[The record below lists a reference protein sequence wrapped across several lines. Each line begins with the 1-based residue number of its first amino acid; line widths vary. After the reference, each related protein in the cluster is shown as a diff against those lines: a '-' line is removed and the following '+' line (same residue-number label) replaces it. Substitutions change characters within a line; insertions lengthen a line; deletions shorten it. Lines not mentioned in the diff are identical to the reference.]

1 MGFDLSIMWFGII
14 IFATLMYILM
24 NGFDLGIGIIMPFIK
39 NKKSR
44 DTMVNSVAPFWDG
57 NETWLVMGGAGLFG
71 AFPLAYTII
80 LDALAIPLSI
90 MLIALIFRG
99 VAFEF
104 RFKSLPSHIVFW
116 DRAFMVGSIVAT
128 LCQGMVVGAVID
140 GFQVY
145 ERRFSGDAMDWFT
158 PFSVFCGFGLVVA
171 YALLGNTWLIMKT
184 EGALQQKLFSMA
196 PKVLIILLSII
207 IVISVWTAFGHESIA
222 KRWFST
228 PNIYYLMPVPVLTIL
243 LCHFSMIALAKEQA
257 VKPFVYAIALVFI
270 GFTGLGIS
278 IWPNIVPPSI
288 SVWQA
293 AAPVQSQGFMLVGT
307 LFIIPIILMYTFW
320 NYYVFN
326 GKVKEG
332 ESYH

>member
-1 MGFDLSIMWFGII
+1 MGFDLSIIWFGII

-24 NGFDLGIGIIMPFIK
+24 DGFDLGIGIIMPAIQS
-39 NKKSR
+39 KSDR

-57 NETWLVMGGAGLFG
+57 NETWLVMGGAALFG

-104 RFKSLPSHIVFW
+104 RFKSLPSHVHFW
-116 DRAFMVGSIVAT
+116 DRAFIIGSIVAT
-128 LCQGMVVGAVID
+128 FCQGMVVGAVID

-145 ERRFSGDAMDWFT
+145 ERRFSGGSMDWLT
-158 PFSVFCGFGLVVA
+158 PFSVFCGFGLIAA
-171 YALLGNTWLIMKT
+171 YAFLGNTWLIMKT
-184 EGALQQKLFSMA
+184 EGALQKQLYNIA
-196 PKVLIILLSII
+196 PKILSTLLCIII
-207 IVISVWTAFGHESIA
+207 IVSVWTVFGHEEIA

-228 PNIYYLMPVPVLTIL
+228 PNLYFFLPVPFLTVLI
-243 LCHFSMIALAKEQA
+243 CHFTMIALAKEQS
-257 VKPFVYAIALVFI
+257 VRPFIYALSIVFL

-288 SVWQA
+288 SIWQA
-293 AAPVQSQGFMLVGT
+293 AAPPQSQGFMLVGT
-307 LFIIPIILMYTFW
+307 LFILPIILMYTFW

>member
-1 MGFDLSIMWFGII
+1 
-14 IFATLMYILM
+14 
-24 NGFDLGIGIIMPFIK
+24 
-39 NKKSR
+39 
-44 DTMVNSVAPFWDG
+44 
-57 NETWLVMGGAGLFG
+57 
-71 AFPLAYTII
+71 
-80 LDALAIPLSI
+80 
-90 MLIALIFRG
+90 
-99 VAFEF
+99 
-104 RFKSLPSHIVFW
+104 
-116 DRAFMVGSIVAT
+116 
-128 LCQGMVVGAVID
+128 
-140 GFQVY
+140 
-145 ERRFSGDAMDWFT
+145 
-158 PFSVFCGFGLVVA
+158 
-171 YALLGNTWLIMKT
+171 MKT

-288 SVWQA
+288 SIWQA